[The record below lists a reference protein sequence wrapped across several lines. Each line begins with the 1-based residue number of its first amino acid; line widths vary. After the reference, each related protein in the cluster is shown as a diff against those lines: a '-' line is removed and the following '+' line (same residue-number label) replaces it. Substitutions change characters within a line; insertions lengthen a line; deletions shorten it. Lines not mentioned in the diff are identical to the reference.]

1 MHAADEGR
9 AVPLNRFDPAQPDID
24 LLNAFL
30 CRERAA
36 HEAYQVLLEGSS
48 DRQIRG
54 ALARLRRA
62 NEARIGELERCIRA
76 LGGTPRPQSS
86 VWRTLSRVRKDST
99 GRLSND
105 TVVFALQEYSRRL
118 LRAYRRGLTDLSPE
132 ARQFIER
139 KILPQSQLAH
149 ESVASLKS
157 VASLAEAG

>member
-1 MHAADEGR
+1 MHVADEGR
-9 AVPLNRFDPAQPDID
+9 ALPLNRVDPSQRDID

-36 HEAYQVLLEGSS
+36 HEAYQVLLESSS

-54 ALARLRRA
+54 ALTRLRRA
-62 NEARIGELERCIRA
+62 NEARIEELKRCIRA
-76 LGGTPRPQSS
+76 LGGTPRRQSS
-86 VWRTLSRVRKDST
+86 AWRTLSRVRKDSS

-105 TVVFALQEYSRRL
+105 TVVFALQEYSGRM
-118 LRAYRRGLTDLSPE
+118 LRAYRRGLTDLSPK
-132 ARQFIER
+132 ARRFIER
-139 KILPQSQLAH
+139 EILPQSQSAH